1 MSCGSFHACRIPQ
14 QREGNL
20 GYGRAQRACQHLI
33 AGLLKHRRR
42 ASPVA
47 PSVEDLPVIKEMR
60 VRSLG
65 QEDPLE
71 KGMETHSSSLALRVP
86 WIEKPGG
93 L

>member
-1 MSCGSFHACRIPQ
+1 MRP
-14 QREGNL
+14 
-20 GYGRAQRACQHLI
+20 YGTQDLNYLRSGPLQRACQHLI
-33 AGLLKHRRR
+33 SGLLKHRRR

-47 PSVEDLPVIKEMR
+47 PVEDLPVIKEMR